1 MLQCSTAR
9 GRSYLSYKGH
19 YASQVRVSAQRAQKS
34 VKQSAA
40 KLRSTAGDAAASGE
54 SEKKAGP
61 LSWLGIGQ
69 DTVYADDD

>member
-1 MLQCSTAR
+1 M
-9 GRSYLSYKGH
+9 
-19 YASQVRVSAQRAQKS
+19 SAQAAQKN

-40 KLRSTAGDAAASGE
+40 KLRGTAGKAAESAESG
-54 SEKKAGP
+54 KKAGP